1 MISDESKD
9 ESDDD
14 EKIKDNNTNEN
25 VFPALFPSQNKKLF
39 NNLGTGLFNNN
50 TSLFQTNPSSSVSKN
65 EHSTL
70 FKTDPVN
77 TSSIFKNG
85 DNKNILFKMTNENS
99 LPLISNQTTTILNK
113 ENIEFSTTKSDCFD
127 LNKSPSA
134 IKLLDTTAKN
144 ETILNE
150 NKANNNPFLISN

>member
-1 MISDESKD
+1 MISDESED

-14 EKIKDNNTNEN
+14 NKIKDNNTNEN
-25 VFPALFPSQNKKLF
+25 VFPTLFPSQNKKLF
-39 NNLGTGLFNNN
+39 NNVGTGLFNNN
-50 TSLFQTNPSSSVSKN
+50 TSLFQTKPSSSTDKN

-70 FKTDPVN
+70 FKTDSMN
-77 TSSIFKNG
+77 TSSIFKN
-85 DNKNILFKMTNENS
+85 DNAKNTLFKMTNENS
-99 LPLISNQTTTILNK
+99 LPFNSNQTNTILNK
-113 ENIEFSTTKSDCFD
+113 ENIEFSTSKSECFD

-134 IKLLDTTAKN
+134 IKLLDATAKN